1 MKISFDSLLF
11 RILVVVFSILIV
23 FIVFFIEDMLL
34 TKQVLEHMEQ
44 RKVESAVQSNIP
56 SIADAIYFGFEKPIE
71 DIGNTILAENS
82 NIVAISIQTKNGK
95 NYLFKRGKNVFK
107 EKEEDIIYKT
117 FSIEKEYKIVGEINI
132 AYRLT
137 LSKQYFNEYK
147 KSALIFELLVAL
159 LIILVMWYLYQ
170 KIKSL
175 NILAEKLRNFDL
187 QKMKAIESPDTFYEI
202 RYVTYAINKLLK
214 QIKDYA
220 DNLKMSNKLLIE
232 NRKRLM
238 DAQKIAQMASWTY
251 WPDTKEIDVSREFYR
266 LLEIDAKKKKI
277 GISYIINAIHSDDK
291 SLFINILRNSI
302 KKGSRFDFVHKIVT
316 DRGRIKYFHTEG
328 RVRKSKDAPVE
339 VVGISMDVT
348 EEIEAKL
355 QAEHMAFHDPLTNL
369 LNRRAFLEKID
380 YLTKLAKHHKQM
392 LAVIFLDL
400 DNFKF
405 VNDSYG
411 HSVGDELLIKVS
423 KILKSHIQETDL
435 IARVGGDEFV
445 IVLTD
450 IKDIDSVKQF
460 CIELLNS
467 ITSDFIIDCHGFTVS
482 ASLGVALYPD
492 NATDPETLLQY
503 ADAAMYEAKKLGKN
517 RYQFFNSSI
526 KLRLNE
532 RLKII
537 EEIKEALKKDDQI
550 KLYFQPQIDLA
561 TGKVRGAE
569 VLTRW
574 NHPVKGLLFPNSY
587 IPVIES
593 SSLMTEYDRYVL
605 KMVFEQQYKWCNEK
619 EERWTLGVNL
629 SAGQFNNRNLID
641 NLKELLKEYPIDP
654 GLIELEITETLQME
668 DVEQSIRMLQEI
680 KNLGFKVSIDD
691 FGTGYS
697 SLSYLK
703 RLPFDVIKIDRE
715 FIKDMHNNSD
725 DIVIVKLMIQIAKTL
740 EKEVVAEGPDTEE
753 HIKILKSLSCDYA
766 QGFYYSKAI
775 EAKEFEIYA
784 ESKNMED

>member
-1 MKISFDSLLF
+1 MKINYDSLLF
-11 RILVVVFSILIV
+11 KIILVIISVLIV
-23 FIVFFIEDMLL
+23 FLIFFIEDMQL
-34 TKQVLEHMEQ
+34 TKQALERMEQ
-44 RKVESAVQSNIP
+44 TKVESTIQSNIP
-56 SIADAIYFGFEKPIE
+56 SIADALYFGFEKPIE
-71 DIGNTILAENS
+71 DIGNMLLAKNS
-82 NIVAISIQTKNGK
+82 NIVAISIQTESRK
-95 NYLFKRGKNVFK
+95 NYLFKRGKNPFK
-107 EKEEDIIYKT
+107 EKEKGVIYKT
-117 FSIEKEYKIVGEINI
+117 FSIGKEDKTIGTLDI

-137 LSKQYFNEYK
+137 SSKQHFNEYK
-147 KSALIFELLVAL
+147 KSAIMFAL
-159 LIILVMWYLYQ
+159 LIILSIVIAMRYLYK
-170 KIKSL
+170 KIKLL
-175 NILAEKLRNFDL
+175 NILAEELRNFDL
-187 QKMKAIESPDTFYEI
+187 QKMKAIEPPDTFYEI
-202 RYVTYAINKLLK
+202 RYVTYAVNKLLK
-214 QIKDYA
+214 EIKDYA
-220 DNLKMSNKLLIE
+220 NNLKISNKLLIE
-232 NRKRLM
+232 NEKRLM
-238 DAQKIAQMASWTY
+238 DAQRIAQMASWTY

-277 GISYIINAIHSDDK
+277 SINYIISTIHSDDK
-291 SLFINILRNSI
+291 NIFINILRNSI
-302 KKGSRFDFVHKIVT
+302 KKGSRFDFIHKIVT
-316 DRGRIKYFHTEG
+316 ERGRVKYLHTEG

-339 VVGISMDVT
+339 VIGISMDVT
-348 EEIEAKL
+348 EEIEAKM

-369 LNRRAFLEKID
+369 LNRRALLEKID
-380 YLTKLAKHHKQM
+380 FLTKLAKHHEQM
-392 LAVIFLDL
+392 LAVLFFDL

-405 VNDSYG
+405 INDSYG

-423 KILKSHIQETDL
+423 KILKNHIQETDL

-450 IKDIDSVKQF
+450 IKDIDSIKQF
-460 CIELLNS
+460 CVDILNS
-467 ITSDFIIDCHGFTVS
+467 ITSDFIIDHHGCTVS

-532 RLKII
+532 HLQII

-574 NHPVKGLLFPNSY
+574 KHPVKGLLFPNSY
-587 IPVIES
+587 IPAIES
-593 SSLMTEYDRYVL
+593 SALMAEYDRYVL
-605 KMVFEQQYKWCNEK
+605 KMVFKQQHKWCNEK
-619 EERWTLGVNL
+619 KERWTLGVNL
-629 SAGQFNNRNLID
+629 SAQQFNDRSLID
-641 NLKELLKEYPIDP
+641 NLKELLKEYPTDP
-654 GLIELEITETLQME
+654 SLIELEITETLQMK
-668 DVEQSIRMLQEI
+668 DVEKSIRMLHEI

-715 FIKDMHNNSD
+715 FIKDMHHNSD
-725 DIVIVKLMIQIAKTL
+725 DIVIVKLIIQIAKTL

-753 HIKILKSLSCDYA
+753 HIKILKALSCDYA

-775 EAKEFEIYA
+775 EPKEFEIYA
-784 ESKNMED
+784 ESKR